1 MLQIAHLSNSYWAEA
16 IQTACYLQNCFY
28 TSALTQATPFELW
41 TSLKPDLSHLRI
53 FGCPAFSQIPDEK
66 CSKLETKALQCVFV
80 GYGEP
85 HGVKGYRLYHPET
98 RRLFFTRDV
107 IFSEDQLLSKSG
119 TQVPV
124 TASSPSQSTA
134 DDFYLVLDQLS
145 IPALTILPH
154 QPAPNEQ
161 PMPKQLKQADQPAI
175 QSTIPPH
182 IRPSTPLVEPTSSR
196 FPSPNSAHQLNMSPH
211 LRAHLR
217 QSHLPG
223 PSSLRKSQRSS
234 KGTWHSTKFHDETTY
249 AYAFLTQVAD
259 PSSISEALSSEDA
272 SHWLQAIETEYNS
285 LIKNNIWILVDRPP
299 DRSLVSTKWFFQR
312 KYNSDGTLARYKA
325 RFVARGFFQQADI
338 DYSETFSP
346 VIKMTSLRLL
356 LALATIH
363 NYHIHQMDVTTAFLS
378 GTL

>member
-1 MLQIAHLSNSYWAEA
+1 
-16 IQTACYLQNCFY
+16 
-28 TSALTQATPFELW
+28 
-41 TSLKPDLSHLRI
+41 
-53 FGCPAFSQIPDEK
+53 
-66 CSKLETKALQCVFV
+66 
-80 GYGEP
+80 
-85 HGVKGYRLYHPET
+85 
-98 RRLFFTRDV
+98 
-107 IFSEDQLLSKSG
+107 
-119 TQVPV
+119 
-124 TASSPSQSTA
+124 
-134 DDFYLVLDQLS
+134 
-145 IPALTILPH
+145 
-154 QPAPNEQ
+154 
-161 PMPKQLKQADQPAI
+161 
-175 QSTIPPH
+175 
-182 IRPSTPLVEPTSSR
+182 
-196 FPSPNSAHQLNMSPH
+196 

-217 QSHLPG
+217 QSHSPG
-223 PSSLRKSQRSS
+223 TSFLRKSQRSS